1 MTLPENIQ
9 EFATVLVK
17 AQGSVDPYAESCVL
31 HKYFGANEVGGRQHS
46 KVPLIARLMNR
57 VVFGASDC
65 WHFCGSRNQFGYG
78 RLTVGGRMQVVH
90 RLSYE
95 LFKGPIPDGL
105 FVLHSC
111 DNPSCINPD
120 HLRVGTKRENSLEC
134 FRKGRHPFAE
144 WVAYRRAMK
153 AGVS

>member
-1 MTLPENIQ
+1 MTRPENIQ
-9 EFATVLVK
+9 EFGTALVK
-17 AQGSVDPYAESCVL
+17 AQGSGDPYAESCVL
-31 HKYFGANEVGGRQHS
+31 HKYLGAKEHGGRQHS
-46 KVPLIARLMNR
+46 NVPLLARLMNR

-65 WHFCGSRNQFGYG
+65 WHFCGSRNQGGYG

-95 LFKGPIPDGL
+95 LFVGRIPYGL

-120 HLRVGTKRENSLEC
+120 HLRVGTRSENSIEC
-134 FRKGRHPFAE
+134 FRKGRHPFAQ
-144 WVAYRRAMK
+144 WVMSRRALK
-153 AGVS
+153 GTQ